1 VTTSHGHLARLHHH
15 AHSLHRRV
23 QAFKERGEKMADQAI
38 RTVEVCTGA
47 LIGGVI
53 QGKAGPKGAHVAG
66 VPVDLGLGL
75 AGKVA
80 AFFEAFGKN
89 SEHVGNVAD
98 GFLGAYVSQV
108 GFGIGQRWLST
119 GSLGTA
125 LKGGASQGAMQS
137 GQPQTATS
145 GVVPSPAA
153 MASIM
158 SQIPNPHAA

>member
-1 VTTSHGHLARLHHH
+1 VTTSALSKLHHH

-23 QAFKERGEKMADQAI
+23 EAFKARGEKMADQAI

-53 QGKAGPKGAHVAG
+53 QGKAGPKGAHLAG

-75 AGKVA
+75 AGKLA
-80 AFFEAFGKN
+80 AFFDAFGRN

-125 LKGGASQGAMQS
+125 LKGGASGGSLQGG
-137 GQPQTATS
+137 GQQTATS
-145 GVVPSPAA
+145 GVMPSPAA

-158 SQIPNPHAA
+158 SQVPDPRAA